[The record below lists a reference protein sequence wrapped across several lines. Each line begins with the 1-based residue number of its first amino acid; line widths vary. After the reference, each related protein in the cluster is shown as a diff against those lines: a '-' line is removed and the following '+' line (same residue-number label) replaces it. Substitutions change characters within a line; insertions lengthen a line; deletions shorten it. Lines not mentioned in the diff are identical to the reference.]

1 MVFFI
6 ALGSQ
11 NRFIPVFNSFKASK
25 SLKVHPRSAR
35 QNSIFAPS
43 MNSREQ
49 LSKTLDLIK
58 LERQADLDY
67 YRQKILLRSLNQRT
81 KEGTTWYPVKL
92 KRDYIG
98 TGERLTIEVER
109 TTHLDQP
116 HAFQS
121 GKSVSVF
128 CNASGKPE
136 KEHVNGVINFVRDNQ
151 MVITIHGDE
160 FPDWINDGNLG
171 VDVMFDEMSYR
182 EMEFALKEVIKAEGN
197 RIAEL
202 REILLGQETTPLL
215 KEEDSKPIS
224 PAAHILN
231 PSQHEALTKVI
242 QTPDIA
248 FIHGPPGTGKTTTLV
263 QAILQTVK
271 QELQVLVCAPSNA
284 AVDLLVDKLSDQG
297 LNVLRIG
304 HPARVTEQSLS
315 KTLDARIAAHA
326 NYHELRALRKRMEQV
341 KSAAFKFK
349 KDFGY
354 HEKEQRRQL
363 KEEARLLKSDA
374 DMLEFYIVNDLLQ
387 NSEVICATLV
397 GSSHPVLRGRKYK
410 TAFIDEAGQALEPAC
425 WIPMLR
431 TQRVI
436 FAGDHHQLPPTIK
449 SNEAAKAGLA
459 KTLFEKG
466 IERYANRSS
475 MLQVQYRMNENIM
488 KFSSQQFYKNELVAH
503 ESVKH
508 ELLRPHELPVEFI
521 DTAGCGYNE
530 AQDAETL
537 SRYNEEEAQLLLR
550 LVEKLIEETGIE
562 QWQEEKITMGII
574 TPYRAQVDYLHKL
587 AGTSALLEPLQK
599 LITVNTVDAFQGQE
613 RDVIAISF
621 VRSNEKGEVGF
632 LNDIRRTNVAMTR
645 AKKKLILIGDS
656 ATLGSHPF
664 YLELLNFVQEE
675 GFYKSAFEFN

>member
-1 MVFFI
+1 MN
-6 ALGSQ
+6 AL
-11 NRFIPVFNSFKASK
+11 N
-25 SLKVHPRSAR
+25 
-35 QNSIFAPS
+35 
-43 MNSREQ
+43 Q
-49 LSKTLDLIK
+49 LSKTLELIK

-67 YRQKILLRSLNQRT
+67 YRQKVLLRSLNQRT

-151 MVITIHGDE
+151 MVITINGDE
-160 FPDWINDGNLG
+160 LPDWINDGNLG

-182 EMEFALKEVIKAEGN
+182 EMEFALREVMKADGN
-197 RIAEL
+197 RVAEL
-202 REILLGQETTPLL
+202 RELLLGSEKSND
-215 KEEDSKPIS
+215 KEPVTDNQQPIAS
-224 PAAHILN
+224 NVLN
-231 PSQHEALTKVI
+231 ESQQDALNKVI
-242 QTPDIA
+242 RTPDVA
-248 FIHGPPGTGKTTTLV
+248 FIHGPPGTGKTTTIV
-263 QAILQTVK
+263 QAILQTVR
-271 QELQVLVCAPSNA
+271 QEQQVLVCAPSNA
-284 AVDLLVDKLSDQG
+284 AVDLLVDKLSEQG

-315 KTLDARIAAHA
+315 KTMDARIAAHK
-326 NYHELRALRKRMEQV
+326 NYSELRALRKRMEQV

-349 KDFGY
+349 KEFGY

-363 KEEARLLKSDA
+363 KEEARTLKSDA

-425 WIPMLR
+425 WIPVLR
-431 TQRVI
+431 TQRII

-466 IERYANRSS
+466 IEKHGHRAS

-488 KFSSQQFYKNELVAH
+488 KFSSRQFYKNELIAH
-503 ESVKH
+503 DSVKH
-508 ELLRPHELPVEFI
+508 ELLRPHQLPVEFI
-521 DTAGCGYNE
+521 DTAGCGYTE
-530 AQDAETL
+530 SQDPETL
-537 SRYNEEEAQLLLR
+537 SRFNEEEAQLLLQ
-550 LVEKLIEETGIE
+550 LVEALIEEIGVE
-562 QWQEEKITMGII
+562 QWLEENITMGII
-574 TPYRAQVDYLHKL
+574 TPYRSQVDHFHKL
-587 AGTSALLEPLQK
+587 AESSALLEPLHK
-599 LITVNTVDAFQGQE
+599 LITINTVDAFQGQE

-645 AKKKLILIGDS
+645 AKKKLIMVGDS